1 MMGDPSA
8 AERSRFVSGAAE
20 LFGVP
25 VDVAATA
32 ARKHGHM
39 RLLDA
44 ALEIVRAC
52 KAAPVSEARVNGIT
66 WIQTYLG
73 LAFDLDAPRVEQI
86 EIEDIAHALSN
97 ICRYNGHCAWHYSV
111 AQHSVYV
118 AQLIEAVEPEL
129 ALVGLLHDSAE
140 AYIGDWS
147 SPLKQ
152 VFRKI
157 AIAVL
162 GLEHDIERVIGE
174 RYGVDLVTRNKLI
187 KQADLVTLAD
197 EKAALFG
204 PSPRPNWA
212 ASSGYAAH
220 EPSGRAIER
229 WTPEYAKARFLSAF
243 ERYGGKS

>member
-1 MMGDPSA
+1 VSFTGLGSSA
-8 AERSRFVSGAAE
+8 IPAERF
-20 LFGVP
+20 
-25 VDVAATA
+25 
-32 ARKHGHM
+32 
-39 RLLDA
+39 
-44 ALEIVRAC
+44 
-52 KAAPVSEARVNGIT
+52 NGIT

-118 AQLIEAVEPEL
+118 AEIVHATDPRM
-129 ALVGLLHDSAE
+129 ALVGLLHDAAE

-152 VFRKI
+152 VFRRI
-157 AIAVL
+157 AVAVL
-162 GLEHDIERVIGE
+162 GLEHDIERAIGE
-174 RYGVDLVTRNKLI
+174 RYGVDLVTRNRLI
-187 KQADLVTLAD
+187 KQADLITLAD

-212 ASSGYAAH
+212 ASSGFAPA
-220 EPSGRAIER
+220 SGRLVER
-229 WTPEYAKARFLSAF
+229 LQPEQAKARFLEAF
-243 ERYGGKS
+243 ERFGGKS